1 MSQVPEELKF
11 LDTHEWVRNEGD
23 NIFTV
28 GISDH
33 AQSELGDLVFV
44 ELAELEAEVT
54 EGDSVCVVES
64 VKAASDIYTPFAGE
78 IVEANEALNDEPE
91 LVNNDPYG
99 DGWLYKIKISDA
111 AAFDDLMSA
120 DDYQTMIAGEA

>member
-99 DGWLYKIKISDA
+99 DGWLYKIKIADA

>member
-23 NIFTV
+23 NVFTV

-99 DGWLYKIKISDA
+99 DGWLYKIKIADG